1 MKIPSMLALLM
12 VAAASVSSIFGQT
25 AVSRSITDLGFIA
38 GCWESASGKKSQTT
52 EQWMKPSGGMMLGMG
67 RTVADGKAVD
77 YEFMRFEQRGSDL
90 IFISRPRSNK
100 EDTEFKIITLTP
112 TEAVFENPTHDF
124 PQRVIYRLAKDGS
137 LAPRI
142 EGMVNGKTKA
152 IDFPMVRVACDK

>member
-1 MKIPSMLALLM
+1 MLALLIA
-12 VAAASVSSIFGQT
+12 VAASASSILGQT
-25 AVSRSITDLGFIA
+25 AVSRSLTDLGFIA
-38 GCWESASGKKSQTT
+38 GCWESAAGKKSQTT

-67 RTVADGKAVD
+67 RTIADGKAVD

-100 EDTEFKIITLTP
+100 EDTEFKMITLTP

-142 EGMVNGKTKA
+142 EGTVNGKTKA